1 MAARKTNLTNTGDF
15 QNAAFGQKGFR
26 VIDNTFSQPAG
37 EEYVSIYCLAVA
49 TNVTTTTKAGDAL
62 AGVDLAQGMVVY
74 GDFQTVSV
82 GTGTVIAYIR

>member
-49 TNVTTTTKAGDAL
+49 TNVTTTTSEGDPL
-62 AGVDLAQGMVVY
+62 GGVDLAQGMVVY

>member
-1 MAARKTNLTNTGDF
+1 MARKTNFTSTGDF
-15 QNAAFGQKGFR
+15 QNAAFGQQGFR

-37 EEYVSIYCLAVA
+37 EEYVCIYCSSVA
-49 TNVTTTTKAGDAL
+49 TNVTTTTQSGDAL
-62 AGVDLAQGMVVY
+62 SGVDLAQGMVIY